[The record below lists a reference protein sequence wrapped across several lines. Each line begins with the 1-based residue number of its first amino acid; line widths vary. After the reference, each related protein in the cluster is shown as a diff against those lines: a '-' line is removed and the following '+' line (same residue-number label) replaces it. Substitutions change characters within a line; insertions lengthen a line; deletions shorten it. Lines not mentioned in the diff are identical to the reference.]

1 MFNAANRFRY
11 RPIGPTEEGI
21 VSFSH
26 DLRQQADSIFD
37 AILHHPFVRGIATAT
52 LTREQLAHYVQQDF
66 QYLTVFCQ
74 IYALAIAKATTR
86 EDMSLFHQR
95 IGYVLHSETH
105 PHHNFAEVA
114 GYELE
119 ELMHGTLLPTSRN
132 YTRHML
138 HVAYSGSLGEILAA
152 LLPCPW
158 TYWEIGVQLKEEVT
172 PNPAHPFQPWIDFY
186 AGSETTQQLVQR
198 LDRWAEE
205 ANADERAR
213 MADHF
218 LTSCRMEYLFW
229 EMAYNLEAWP
239 V

>member
-152 LLPCPW
+152 LLPCPL
-158 TYWEIGVQLKEEVT
+158 TYWEIGVQLKEEIT
-172 PNPAHPFQPWIDFY
+172 PNASHPFQPWIDFY
-186 AGSETTQQLVQR
+186 ARSETTQQLMHR
-198 LDRWAEE
+198 LDQWAET

-213 MADHF
+213 MTDHF

>member
-1 MFNAANRFRY
+1 
-11 RPIGPTEEGI
+11 

-26 DLRQQADSIFD
+26 DLRQQAAPIFD

-74 IYALAIAKATTR
+74 IYGLAIAKATSR
-86 EDMSLFHQR
+86 EDMALFHQR
-95 IGYVLHSETH
+95 MGYVLHSETH

-114 GYELE
+114 GYQLDELT
-119 ELMHGTLLPTSRN
+119 HGTLLPTSRN

-172 PNPAHPFQPWIDFY
+172 GEPAHPFQPWIDFY

-198 LDRWAEE
+198 LDQWA
-205 ANADERAR
+205 AGAHADERAR